1 MVGHWDGVAIRGAA
15 MSKLH
20 LGGFVV
26 AAAVAAGG
34 ADYVNQA
41 RESGSAP
48 GSFGV
53 SAYVATISARARGRQ
68 DAPAAP
74 AVVARAAGTSG
85 DGGTRQPAPASG
97 AASGGMLGGLF
108 GGGGAA
114 DILDQVLEQQQAAL
128 QRMDRKAVSAGVI
141 LLDLRLADHD
151 QTAAP
156 GQLEDAAH
164 AVHRVDQQRAEQVVR
179 HGHAHRE
186 QRDEGPDP
194 AGERQR
200 QQAPAV
206 DQRTRGHQQ
215 ARRAA
220 IDHDPGERR
229 EQERHQRRGGHA
241 VHDLRAARAEFL
253 LQRQHQ
259 EAERVAVEADH
270 EQLRQQR
277 APYEGPPRAD
287 SGRDRDLHSRAVRHR
302 RSP

>member
-1 MVGHWDGVAIRGAA
+1 

-68 DAPAAP
+68 EVPAAP

-114 DILDQVLEQQQAAL
+114 DDTRPVA
-128 QRMDRKAVSAGVI
+128 SAGGFEGNCA
-141 LLDLRLADHD
+141 LLNGIR
-151 QTAAP
+151 
-156 GQLEDAAH
+156 
-164 AVHRVDQQRAEQVVR
+164 RCS
-179 HGHAHRE
+179 
-186 QRDEGPDP
+186 
-194 AGERQR
+194 AGG
-200 QQAPAV
+200 
-206 DQRTRGHQQ
+206 D
-215 ARRAA
+215 
-220 IDHDPGERR
+220 
-229 EQERHQRRGGHA
+229 
-241 VHDLRAARAEFL
+241 
-253 LQRQHQ
+253 
-259 EAERVAVEADH
+259 
-270 EQLRQQR
+270 
-277 APYEGPPRAD
+277 
-287 SGRDRDLHSRAVRHR
+287 
-302 RSP
+302 